1 MTPRSTDTRF
11 ACRTM
16 PATVLLALLALLV
29 YANTFNTPFLFDDQL
44 NITRNL
50 SFRNVKLTPEALVP
64 VLSSQGSRP
73 LASLSFAVN
82 YYMHGYDVRGY
93 HAVNLIIHLLTALL
107 VFLIARSTL
116 ELCGMGGTP
125 APLLAA
131 ALWLVNPV
139 HTQSVIYTVQRMNSL
154 ATLFYLLALFC
165 YIRARLKAGS
175 GNARIRR
182 MLFYGLCLV
191 AGLLGLAAK
200 EIAATLP
207 VMLFLYEWYF
217 FQDLNRA
224 WLKKRLPWIGLAV
237 LLVAGLAF
245 FYLGADPLDKILAS
259 YRKHDFTPAQR
270 LLTEPAVVIYY
281 ISLLI
286 YPHPG
291 RLALIY
297 DFPVFSS
304 PAAPLAALA
313 GILGLAA
320 LALAGVRLSKKQ
332 RLLSFAIFWFLGNL
346 VIESSIFGLALVFEH
361 RTYLPSVFPFIA
373 LTALALKPLRRRVI
387 PMTVIC
393 LLILVCGYWTYQRNR
408 VWNDAVGFWQDN
420 VAKAPHVPEVNN
432 NLGQA
437 LLVGQEPAAAVDY
450 FRIAVKLDPAMEAA
464 RVNLGVALQRLGY
477 PEQAGRQYQTVL
489 SINPANN
496 EARFNLAMQ
505 LKESGRT
512 DAAITQL
519 EEIITIDP
527 RNTGAFLNLGIAL
540 MEQQQNET
548 ALIRLKQA
556 ADLDPSD
563 SRILNNLGIVLH
575 RLGKTA
581 EAMTVF
587 SRGLS
592 LDPHNPVLHNSLGLL
607 LMDRGRYKRAVEH
620 FQMALAGDPE
630 LVEAVNNLG
639 LASEKQGKR
648 ERAMNYYRQALA
660 LSPAFDLARYNLA
673 ALLVKNGQPG
683 LAVSRLMEIS
693 TVKPEHRAIVNRL
706 IVALA
711 EANEL
716 GQAAI
721 LAEKM
726 ASAIPK
732 DKLIYYNLACLYA
745 RLNDPEKALI
755 NLKKAVVLG
764 YDRREFIKTDPD
776 LENIRDTEYY
786 KKLIQ
791 E

>member
-1 MTPRSTDTRF
+1 MTDFFSSTGSTRQ
-11 ACRTM
+11 T
-16 PATVLLALLALLV
+16 LLAIALLAILAWLV
-29 YANTFNTPFLFDDQL
+29 YADTLNASFIYDDTNHIL
-44 NITRNL
+44 TNPYIRMNAITSESVARVFKGEL
-50 SFRNVKLTPEALVP
+50 S
-64 VLSSQGSRP
+64 SRP

-408 VWNDAVGFWQDN
+408 VWNDAVDFWQDN
-420 VAKAPHVPEVNN
+420 VAKAPRDTTVHN

-437 LLVGQEPAAAVDY
+437 LLVA
-450 FRIAVKLDPAMEAA
+450 
-464 RVNLGVALQRLGY
+464 
-477 PEQAGRQYQTVL
+477 
-489 SINPANN
+489 
-496 EARFNLAMQ
+496 
-505 LKESGRT
+505 
-512 DAAITQL
+512 
-519 EEIITIDP
+519 
-527 RNTGAFLNLGIAL
+527 
-540 MEQQQNET
+540 
-548 ALIRLKQA
+548 
-556 ADLDPSD
+556 
-563 SRILNNLGIVLH
+563 
-575 RLGKTA
+575 GKTSQA
-581 EAMTVF
+581 EA
-587 SRGLS
+587 
-592 LDPHNPVLHNSLGLL
+592 
-607 LMDRGRYKRAVEH
+607 H
-620 FQMALAGDPE
+620 FQQALAIAPDSDHY
-630 LVEAVNNLG
+630 NNLG
-639 LASEKQGKR
+639 LSMMKTGDLDRAIAFFDKALVFSPHDANTHFNLGTAWFQKR
-648 ERAMNYYRQALA
+648 DMDRAREHLQLAARFAPDPVLA
-660 LSPAFDLARYNLA
+660 LNNLA
-673 ALLVKNGQPG
+673 TVLVIQKKYDNAVTALT
-683 LAVSRLMEIS
+683 R
-693 TVKPEHRAIVNRL
+693 
-706 IVALA
+706 LA
-711 EANEL
+711 EWRPE
-716 GQAAI
+716 
-721 LAEKM
+721 
-726 ASAIPK
+726 SATV
-732 DKLIYYNLACLYA
+732 YYNLACAHALGKDREA
-745 RLNDPEKALI
+745 AVKA
-755 NLKKAVVLG
+755 LKKAVSLG
-764 YDRREFIKTDPD
+764 YDRWNHIATDPD
-776 LENIRDTEYY
+776 LNNIHETDYFKYLTGVNAVG
-786 KKLIQ
+786 Q
-791 E
+791 TATGQ